1 MESFFHAGM
10 VACKHELT
18 YGLVGVERG
27 TFDRF
32 GVVDRD
38 TYLQRLLWNFL
49 TFGGFNGVTTAC
61 SVLGGWAA
69 RGCCTGAASV
79 SSDRTSALAMTPH
92 LLRLRRA
99 FMQACF
105 YVLP

>member
-38 TYLQRLLWNFL
+38 TYLQRLLWNFFSFRRL
-49 TFGGFNGVTTAC
+49 QWRYDGLLG
-61 SVLGGWAA
+61 LGGLGGARRRAAAA
-69 RGCCTGAASV
+69 RARQAYLRTGQ
-79 SSDRTSALAMTPH
+79 AL
-92 LLRLRRA
+92 
-99 FMQACF
+99 
-105 YVLP
+105 